1 MDHAAVARRML
12 EALGG
17 ESNIKAA
24 AHCATR
30 MRLVLNDKEKINQ
43 QALDDD
49 PDLKGTF
56 EAGGMFQII
65 VGPGDVDIVYD
76 EFTKITGDRQVSTE
90 ELKSVAAEAQ
100 GNALTRAIKVLADI
114 FVPLIPILVGG
125 GLLMA
130 LNNVLTSKNLFGEGT
145 RPLVEQFPAI

>member
-1 MDHAAVARRML
+1 ML

-65 VGPGDVDIVYD
+65 VGPGDVVL
-76 EFTKITGDRQVSTE
+76 STTSS
-90 ELKSVAAEAQ
+90 LKSPVTA
-100 GNALTRAIKVLADI
+100 RCPPK
-114 FVPLIPILVGG
+114 
-125 GLLMA
+125 
-130 LNNVLTSKNLFGEGT
+130 SSS
-145 RPLVEQFPAI
+145 R

>member
-1 MDHAAVARRML
+1 ML
-12 EALGG
+12 CPE
-17 ESNIKAA
+17 
-24 AHCATR
+24 
-30 MRLVLNDKEKINQ
+30 
-43 QALDDD
+43 
-49 PDLKGTF
+49 
-56 EAGGMFQII
+56 
-65 VGPGDVDIVYD
+65 
-76 EFTKITGDRQVSTE
+76 GDRQVSTE

-145 RPLVEQFPAI
+145 RPLVEQFPAIEGMAR

>member
-1 MDHAAVARRML
+1 
-12 EALGG
+12 
-17 ESNIKAA
+17 
-24 AHCATR
+24 

-76 EFTKITGDRQVSTE
+76 EFTKITGDRQRGRHEKALQRKQLS
-90 ELKSVAAEAQ
+90 LQASASLPCGCGAE
-100 GNALTRAIKVLADI
+100 
-114 FVPLIPILVGG
+114 
-125 GLLMA
+125 
-130 LNNVLTSKNLFGEGT
+130 
-145 RPLVEQFPAI
+145 